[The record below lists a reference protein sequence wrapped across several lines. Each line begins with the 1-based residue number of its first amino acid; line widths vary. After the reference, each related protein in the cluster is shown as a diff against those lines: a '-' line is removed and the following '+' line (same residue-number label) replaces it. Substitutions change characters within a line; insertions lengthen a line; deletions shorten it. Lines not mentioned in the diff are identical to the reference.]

1 MPTLNVTKVTKQRR
15 VRLSQPLDSA
25 DTVDTRLDRVD
36 NDSTCWSTQDQ
47 SQVESRLQCAAVRR
61 HRRHTRQ
68 CGAAAHAGDAAA
80 AALRSQCGLGAD
92 SAEAVRRQCS
102 GAGSPALAA

>member
-36 NDSTCWSTQDQ
+36 NDSTCWSSHD
-47 SQVESRLQCAAVRR
+47 SSAPQCGGTAGTRGSAA
-61 HRRHTRQ
+61 RRHT
-68 CGAAAHAGDAAA
+68 G
-80 AALRSQCGLGAD
+80 
-92 SAEAVRRQCS
+92 
-102 GAGSPALAA
+102 